1 MLCLTSLLFGERLR
15 QLGLVIKTS
24 GIITM
29 EFIAALVSSNPDI
42 VIGLIGWIITTE
54 VMPFIPGPYNGIV
67 QGILEYLTKKKA

>member
-1 MLCLTSLLFGERLR
+1 
-15 QLGLVIKTS
+15 
-24 GIITM
+24 M